1 VNGNIILDTTTNF
14 DTIVIRQ
21 PTNITEGS
29 SFQNDNI
36 INLNELQVWVN
47 DTNIM
52 VNSGL
57 TSFYVDFNDNDT
69 IISSTAEG
77 IYNNIIEEDSGTT
90 SGSSSTIEV
99 ASIIKNIPLS
109 AIEEILALVLYNR
122 NIKVCLIEQ

>member
-122 NIKVCLIEQ
+122 NI

>member
-57 TSFYVDFNDNDT
+57 TRFYVDFNDNDT

-122 NIKVCLIEQ
+122 NI